1 MRADRYASFFVV
13 NLCVVDLVAAAVVM
27 PWSLAG
33 GVSSQTSSTNVT
45 LQSGVVPRSL
55 GVDTRS
61 PRLVDSVKTLR
72 HEIDHFGDVIRSQSL
87 GMIVKLGLLGAM
99 RRCSRVSPADPR
111 HAPLVVY

>member
-45 LQSGVVPRSL
+45 LQSGVPAARRRSAVA
-55 GVDTRS
+55 GR
-61 PRLVDSVKTLR
+61 R
-72 HEIDHFGDVIRSQSL
+72 HS
-87 GMIVKLGLLGAM
+87 
-99 RRCSRVSPADPR
+99 VSPIG
-111 HAPLVVY
+111 